1 VEDAQEL
8 PMKTTIDRRIYNDSV
23 ISKAIYWLSG
33 GFTIARTL
41 LDETTEELT
50 ISSKDG
56 EKIDEDAF
64 KLKLTQAL
72 NDFKLRQIV
81 ADETRDIKTIL
92 YAKAFADDEDLTE
105 EDIHD

>member
-1 VEDAQEL
+1 MTIE
-8 PMKTTIDRRIYNDSV
+8 IDRRIYNDSV

-33 GFTIARTL
+33 DYVIVRSL
-41 LDETTEELT
+41 LNDITES
-50 ISSKDG
+50 ISITAKSG
-56 EKIDEDAF
+56 SINERQLEV
-64 KLKLTQAL
+64 KLLQTL

-92 YAKAFADDEDLTE
+92 YAKAFAEDEDLSE

>member
-1 VEDAQEL
+1 MTIE
-8 PMKTTIDRRIYNDSV
+8 IDRRIYNDSV

-33 GFTIARTL
+33 DYVIVRSLLNDITESVSIAVKTDSISEQELEVKL
-41 LDETTEELT
+41 LQT
-50 ISSKDG
+50 
-56 EKIDEDAF
+56 
-64 KLKLTQAL
+64 L

-92 YAKAFADDEDLTE
+92 YAKAFAEDEDLSE

>member
-1 VEDAQEL
+1 MTV
-8 PMKTTIDRRIYNDSV
+8 KIDRRIYNDSV

-33 GFTIARTL
+33 DFIIVRSILDDNTESLSITTNNANIA
-41 LDETTEELT
+41 
-50 ISSKDG
+50 KDSM
-56 EKIDEDAF
+56 KT
-64 KLKLTQAL
+64 KLMQTL

-92 YAKAFADDEDLTE
+92 YAKAFAEDEDLNE

>member
-1 VEDAQEL
+1 MTIE
-8 PMKTTIDRRIYNDSV
+8 IDRRIYNDSV

-33 GFTIARTL
+33 DYVIVRSL
-41 LDETTEELT
+41 LNDITES
-50 ISSKDG
+50 ISITAKSDSIS
-56 EKIDEDAF
+56 EQEIEV
-64 KLKLTQAL
+64 KLLQTL

-92 YAKAFADDEDLTE
+92 YAKAFAEDEDLSE

>member
-1 VEDAQEL
+1 
-8 PMKTTIDRRIYNDSV
+8 MKIEIDRKIYSDSV

-33 GFTIARTL
+33 DFSIERKL
-41 LDETTEELT
+41 LDNGNEAIIATPKGKTPDESFHSRL
-50 ISSKDG
+50 SS
-56 EKIDEDAF
+56 
-64 KLKLTQAL
+64 LL

-92 YAKAFADDEDLTE
+92 YAKAFAEDEDLSE

>member
-1 VEDAQEL
+1 
-8 PMKTTIDRRIYNDSV
+8 MTIKIDRRIYNDSV

-33 GFTIARTL
+33 DYTIVRSI
-41 LDETTEELT
+41 LDENTESLSITANTANIAENVMKKNLMQT
-50 ISSKDG
+50 
-56 EKIDEDAF
+56 
-64 KLKLTQAL
+64 L

-92 YAKAFADDEDLTE
+92 YAKAFAEDEDLSE

>member
-1 VEDAQEL
+1 
-8 PMKTTIDRRIYNDSV
+8 MTISIDRRIYNDSV

-33 GFTIARTL
+33 DYIIVRDFLDDNIESLSIKAIDANVAEETL
-41 LDETTEELT
+41 
-50 ISSKDG
+50 K
-56 EKIDEDAF
+56 A
-64 KLKLTQAL
+64 KLMQTL

-92 YAKAFADDEDLTE
+92 YAKAFAEDEDLSE